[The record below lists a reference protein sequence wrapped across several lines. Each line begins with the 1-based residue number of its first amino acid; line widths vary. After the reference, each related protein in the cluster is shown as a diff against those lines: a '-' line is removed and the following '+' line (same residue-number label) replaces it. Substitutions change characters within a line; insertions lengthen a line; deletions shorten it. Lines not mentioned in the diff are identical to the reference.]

1 METMETYVCLLIDN
15 DRRIVTVEAF
25 TAPDDIAAR
34 DKAASAKAASPSAC
48 VFELWRKGKKIA
60 TAGAFK

>member
-15 DRRIVTVEAF
+15 DRRIVSVEAF
-25 TAPDDIAAR
+25 TAPNEADAK
-34 DKAASAKAASPSAC
+34 DKAAAAKAASSSAC

-60 TAGAFK
+60 TAGEFK